1 MTVPPAENWGQFEV
15 VFNGML
21 VASGNPLPVTIVGGG
36 GGGGGTVNIGSVGG
50 AAYTLGQGLAAA
62 SMPVV
67 LASNAGL
74 PTGTNVIGH
83 VIVDSGSLV
92 LSAGTNVIGHTIV
105 DSAILATG
113 TNSIGNVATLASL
126 TNFGTAATLPTVTNI
141 GTLGAITNFGTGA
154 TLPTVTNV
162 GTVASITNVATI
174 TALPPLA
181 SGTNTI
187 GIVNLTPRTAGGL
200 SISSTIMPN
209 NTTAVVAKGSLG
221 QLYHVEAFNNSG
233 TVAYLKIY
241 DATSATAGSGTPKAR
256 YMIPANSGCSLAYEN
271 GDTYGTGI
279 TFIVT
284 TGITD
289 ADTTAPAANT
299 IIVNIHYK

>member
-1 MTVPPAENWGQFEV
+1 MSVVPAENWGQFEI
-15 VFNGML
+15 VFNGTL
-21 VASGNPLPVTIVGGG
+21 VATGNPLPVTIVGGG
-36 GGGGGTVNIGSVGG
+36 GGGGGNVNLASVGG
-50 AAYTLGQGLAAA
+50 AAYGLGQGLAAA

-74 PTGTNVIGH
+74 PAGTNVIGH

-105 DSAILATG
+105 DSAVLAIG
-113 TNSIGNVATLASL
+113 TNSIGNVATLTAL
-126 TNFGTAATLPTVTNI
+126 TNFGTAATLPAVTSVGTVST
-141 GTLGAITNFGTGA
+141 ITNFGTTA

-174 TALPPLA
+174 TALPSIPTGA
-181 SGTNTI
+181 NII
-187 GIVNLTPRTAGGL
+187 GAVTPAPRTSGGL
-200 SISSTIMPN
+200 LLSSTIIPN
-209 NTTAVVAKGSLG
+209 NTTAVVAKGSAG
-221 QLYHVEAFNNSG
+221 QVYHIEGFNNSA
-233 TVAYLKIY
+233 TVAYLKVY
-241 DATSATAGSGTPKAR
+241 NATSATAGSGTPVMR
-256 YMIPANSGCSLAYEN
+256 YMIPANSGFSLAYET
-271 GDTYGTGI
+271 GDAYGTGI

-299 IIVNIHYK
+299 IIINIHYK